1 MRTCPGRA
9 TLSSMNSAAA
19 PPPYP
24 PSSRDPGPGP
34 PLPPPRTRELTT
46 AQLGR
51 LGEDLAARQLQRQG
65 WQIIQRNL
73 RLTQG
78 ELDIV
83 ALEATTR
90 VLTSMKTSVVASS
103 ATLSSPLWGRR
114 TAPRPISTC
123 LR

>member
-46 AQLGR
+46 AQPGG
-51 LGEDLAARQLQRQG
+51 LGEELAVRQLQRQG
-65 WQIIQRNL
+65 WQIIERNL
-73 RLTQG
+73 RPTQG
-78 ELDIV
+78 ALDFV
-83 ALEATTR
+83 ALEAPTLVFMEAKTR
-90 VLTSMKTSVVASS
+90 RSSVPGLPQAA
-103 ATLSSPLWGRR
+103 AT
-114 TAPRPISTC
+114 
-123 LR
+123 

>member
-51 LGEDLAARQLQRQG
+51 LGEELAVRQLQRQG
-65 WQIIQRNL
+65 WQIIERNL

-78 ELDIV
+78 RSEEHTSELQSRGQLV
-83 ALEATTR
+83 CRLLLE
-90 VLTSMKTSVVASS
+90 KK
-103 ATLSSPLWGRR
+103 
-114 TAPRPISTC
+114 
-123 LR
+123 

>member
-51 LGEDLAARQLQRQG
+51 LGEELAVRRLQRQG
-65 WQIIQRNL
+65 WQIIERNL

-83 ALEATTR
+83 ALER
-90 VLTSMKTSVVASS
+90 SEEHTSELQSRGHLVCR
-103 ATLSSPLWGRR
+103 L
-114 TAPRPISTC
+114 
-123 LR
+123 

>member
-9 TLSSMNSAAA
+9 TLSRMNSAAA

-24 PSSRDPGPGP
+24 PRARAPGPGP
-34 PLPPPRTRELTT
+34 PLPPPRTRELTP

-51 LGEDLAARQLQRQG
+51 LGEELAVRQLQRQG
-65 WQIIQRNL
+65 WQIIERNL

-83 ALEATTR
+83 ALEATTL
-90 VLTSMKTSVVASS
+90 VFIEVKTR
-103 ATLSSPLWGRR
+103 LLRHR
-114 TAPRPISTC
+114 APAG
-123 LR
+123 